1 MSDSVFAPTAPGAV
15 SVRFVEAGDEEAWK
29 RLYAA
34 YRDFYRLE
42 AEPAVV
48 DRVWRWI
55 LGREHGLRGLVATT
69 TGSDVIGLAN
79 VRTFARPSSGSIG
92 LYLDDLFTSP
102 EHRGIGAANAQLTA
116 LADLARTE
124 GATVV
129 RWITDDQNATARSVY
144 DSRAKATR
152 WVTYD
157 LAPAS
162 V

>member
-1 MSDSVFAPTAPGAV
+1 MSDSVFAPAVPGAI

-42 AEPAVV
+42 SEPAVV

-55 LGREHGLRGLVATT
+55 LGREHGLRGLVATNKE
-69 TGSDVIGLAN
+69 GDVIGLAN

-92 LYLDDLFTSP
+92 LYLDDLFTAP
-102 EHRGIGAANAQLTA
+102 EHRGLGAANAQLTA
-116 LADLARTE
+116 IAELAQAE
-124 GATVV
+124 GASVV
-129 RWITDDQNATARSVY
+129 RWITDDQNAAARSVY
-144 DSRAKATR
+144 DARAKATR

-162 V
+162 A